1 MSVLIETS
9 VGDIVIDLHVKE
21 TPTTCLNFLKLCKV
35 KYYNF
40 CCFHNVQRDF
50 MIQTGDPTATGK
62 GGESI
67 YGLLDGPK
75 TKFLPAEIHP
85 QLKHREKGTVS
96 MAISGASVGAAQDM
110 QSTLGAT
117 AGSGVIGSQFFITMA
132 DNLDYLDGR
141 YTVFGKIAEGMD
153 VLEKING
160 AYTDSEFR
168 PFKDIRIKH
177 TIILD
182 DPFPDPKGLQVPDES
197 PLPTQAMLDTV
208 RIGDDEEIE
217 SLLPPEEE
225 ERIRRQK
232 EAQARALT
240 LEMVGDLPFAEIKPP
255 ENVLFVAKLNPA
267 TRSEDLELIF
277 SRFGLILSCEV
288 IRDKKTS
295 DSLCYAFI
303 EFETEE
309 ACSEAYF
316 KMNNTSID
324 DRRIH
329 VDFSQSVSKLH
340 KDWMI
345 KKIGDKK
352 GGAGG
357 LNLEH
362 RSRINDQAKAER
374 LIQGTMGPKTVG
386 RVETFMKAVTV
397 MTGIAATAL
406 DDQDHGV
413 QDGTILEEMIVIMI
427 AIEDM
432 TEETGTESGK
442 ETVTQKAEII
452 IPSMNHSSESVD
464 IAKRVV
470 QLEKERDA
478 LQLEVEALRWD
489 RDQRLSHSTNAEISF
504 EKVAKLSNPEIA
516 RSSFQSLASKASQMN
531 LRNCSVLV
539 VGAGGLGSPC
549 ALYLGAAGV
558 GRLGIV
564 DHDVVDTSNL
574 HRQIIHNE
582 ARQGMSKAQ
591 SAALSIQMINP
602 HCQVIPYDLVLDSS
616 NAQPVINQYDIVIDA
631 TDNVA
636 TRYLLNDACVLGNK
650 PLVSGSALRLDGQL
664 TIYNYRGGPCYRCL
678 FPTPPPAETVTN
690 CSDGGVL
697 GVVPGIIGCLQALE
711 AIKIAIRT
719 NDQYP
724 PTMTIFSANS
734 STMFRTIKLRK
745 KKSECI
751 MCGDSPTITKLI
763 DYVRFCGSS
772 ATDKTP
778 DLHLIPFDE
787 RLTCEKYKQIIDNHV
802 PHLVLDVREKV
813 QFDIC
818 SLPESLNIPLKNLPR
833 ELEQIKHTLGAD
845 SSKPIYVVCR
855 RGNDSQP
862 AARILQEAGVT
873 AGEVKDV
880 VGGLDRWSDKIDPSF
895 PKY

>member
-67 YGLLDGPK
+67 YGLLDDPK
-75 TKFLPAEIHP
+75 KKFLPAEIHP

-117 AGSGVIGSQFFITMA
+117 AGSGVIGSQFFITMV

-288 IRDKKTS
+288 IRDKKTG

-303 EFETEE
+303 EFETED

-340 KDWMI
+340 KDWMV

-352 GGAGG
+352 GGAGD

-362 RSRINDQAKAER
+362 RSRYRDDSSVKSNRYDYVFEDQRSSKSRASDSRNNGTHDRRESRDSREGRDRHDRDNRHGNRRSRSRSPRRDYSRRDDRYHDRDRGRDRGDRDRER
-374 LIQGTMGPKTVG
+374 
-386 RVETFMKAVTV
+386 
-397 MTGIAATAL
+397 
-406 DDQDHGV
+406 
-413 QDGTILEEMIVIMI
+413 
-427 AIEDM
+427 
-432 TEETGTESGK
+432 
-442 ETVTQKAEII
+442 
-452 IPSMNHSSESVD
+452 
-464 IAKRVV
+464 
-470 QLEKERDA
+470 ERD
-478 LQLEVEALRWD
+478 
-489 RDQRLSHSTNAEISF
+489 RD
-504 EKVAKLSNPEIA
+504 
-516 RSSFQSLASKASQMN
+516 SK
-531 LRNCSVLV
+531 
-539 VGAGGLGSPC
+539 
-549 ALYLGAAGV
+549 
-558 GRLGIV
+558 GR
-564 DHDVVDTSNL
+564 
-574 HRQIIHNE
+574 
-582 ARQGMSKAQ
+582 
-591 SAALSIQMINP
+591 
-602 HCQVIPYDLVLDSS
+602 DSREGR
-616 NAQPVINQYDIVIDA
+616 
-631 TDNVA
+631 T
-636 TRYLLNDACVLGNK
+636 
-650 PLVSGSALRLDGQL
+650 
-664 TIYNYRGGPCYRCL
+664 YR
-678 FPTPPPAETVTN
+678 
-690 CSDGGVL
+690 
-697 GVVPGIIGCLQALE
+697 
-711 AIKIAIRT
+711 
-719 NDQYP
+719 
-724 PTMTIFSANS
+724 
-734 STMFRTIKLRK
+734 
-745 KKSECI
+745 
-751 MCGDSPTITKLI
+751 
-763 DYVRFCGSS
+763 
-772 ATDKTP
+772 
-778 DLHLIPFDE
+778 
-787 RLTCEKYKQIIDNHV
+787 
-802 PHLVLDVREKV
+802 
-813 QFDIC
+813 
-818 SLPESLNIPLKNLPR
+818 
-833 ELEQIKHTLGAD
+833 
-845 SSKPIYVVCR
+845 
-855 RGNDSQP
+855 
-862 AARILQEAGVT
+862 
-873 AGEVKDV
+873 
-880 VGGLDRWSDKIDPSF
+880 
-895 PKY
+895 

>member
-67 YGLLDGPK
+67 YGLLDDPK
-75 TKFLPAEIHP
+75 KKFLPAEIHP

-96 MAISGASVGAAQDM
+96 MAISGASVGAAQDIH
-110 QSTLGAT
+110 STLGAN

-141 YTVFGKIAEGMD
+141 YTVFGKVAEGMD

-177 TIILD
+177 TIILE
-182 DPFPDPKGLQVPDES
+182 DPFPDPEGLQVPDES
-197 PLPTQAMLDTV
+197 PLPTRAMLDTV

-288 IRDKKTS
+288 IRDKKTG

-303 EFETEE
+303 EFETED

-340 KDWMI
+340 KDWMV

-352 GGAGG
+352 GGAGD

-362 RSRINDQAKAER
+362 RS
-374 LIQGTMGPKTVG
+374 
-386 RVETFMKAVTV
+386 
-397 MTGIAATAL
+397 
-406 DDQDHGV
+406 
-413 QDGTILEEMIVIMI
+413 
-427 AIEDM
+427 
-432 TEETGTESGK
+432 
-442 ETVTQKAEII
+442 
-452 IPSMNHSSESVD
+452 SEPD

-470 QLEKERDA
+470 QLERERDA
-478 LQLEVEALRWD
+478 LQLEVEALRLE
-489 RDQRLSHSTNAEISF
+489 RDQRLSHSTVIETSF

-516 RSSFQSLASKASQMN
+516 RYGRQLILPEFGIKGQID
-531 LRNCSVLV
+531 LRNCSMLV

-582 ARQGMSKAQ
+582 ARQDMSKAQ

-602 HCQVIPYDLVLDSS
+602 HCQVVPYDLVLDSS
-616 NAQPVINQYDIVIDA
+616 NAQPIINQYDIVIDA

-711 AIKIAIRT
+711 AIKIAT
-719 NDQYP
+719 HMNDQDP
-724 PTMTIFSANS
+724 PSMTIFSANS

-778 DLHLIPFDE
+778 DLLLIPFDE
-787 RLTCEKYKQIIDNHV
+787 RLTCEKYKQILDNHV
-802 PHLVLDVREKV
+802 PHLVLDVRERV

-818 SLPESLNIPLKNLPR
+818 SLPESLNIPLKNLPK
-833 ELEQIKHTLGAD
+833 EIEQIKQTLGAD

-862 AARILQEAGVT
+862 AARILQEASVT
-873 AGEVKDV
+873 TGEIKDL

>member
-9 VGDIVIDLHVKE
+9 VGDIVIDLNVKE

-50 MIQTGDPTATGK
+50 MLQTGDPTATGR

-67 YGLLDGPK
+67 FGLLDKSMDPK
-75 TKFLPAEIHP
+75 KKFLPAEIHP
-85 QLKHREKGTVS
+85 RLKHREKGTVS
-96 MAISGASVGAAQDM
+96 MAISGASVGSTQDM

-141 YTVFGKIAEGMD
+141 YTVFGKVAEGMD

-160 AYTDSEFR
+160 AYTDSDFR

-177 TIILD
+177 TIILE
-182 DPFPDPKGLQVPDES
+182 DPFPDPEGLQVPDES

-288 IRDKKTS
+288 IRDKKS
-295 DSLCYAFI
+295 GDSLCYAFI
-303 EFETEE
+303 EFETED

-340 KDWMI
+340 KDWMV
-345 KKIGDKK
+345 KKIGDKR
-352 GGAGG
+352 GGAVDD

-362 RSRINDQAKAER
+362 RSRYRDEA
-374 LIQGTMGPKTVG
+374 
-386 RVETFMKAVTV
+386 
-397 MTGIAATAL
+397 
-406 DDQDHGV
+406 
-413 QDGTILEEMIVIMI
+413 
-427 AIEDM
+427 
-432 TEETGTESGK
+432 S
-442 ETVTQKAEII
+442 
-452 IPSMNHSSESVD
+452 NHSS
-464 IAKRVV
+464 KRYDYVFEDRPRSMSNTNEIDHAASLG
-470 QLEKERDA
+470 QLTRERDA
-478 LQLEVEALRWD
+478 LLLEVEALQRE
-489 RDQRLSHSTNAEISF
+489 RDQRLVGSSAAESAF
-504 EKVAKLSNPEIA
+504 EKVTKLSNPEIA
-516 RSSFQSLASKASQMN
+516 RYGRQLILPEFGIKGQMD
-531 LRNCSVLV
+531 LRNCSMLV

-582 ARQGMSKAQ
+582 ARQDMPKAH
-591 SAALSIQMINP
+591 SAALSIRLINP
-602 HCQVIPYDLVLDSS
+602 HCQVVPYDIVLDSS
-616 NAQPVINQYDIVIDA
+616 NAQPIIDQYDIVIDA

-664 TIYNYRGGPCYRCL
+664 TIYNYRG
-678 FPTPPPAETVTN
+678 
-690 CSDGGVL
+690 
-697 GVVPGIIGCLQALE
+697 VPGIIGTLQALE
-711 AIKIAIRT
+711 AIKIAT
-719 NDQYP
+719 QSTAQTA

-778 DLHLIPFDE
+778 DLFLIPFEE
-787 RLTCEKYKQIIDNHV
+787 RLTCDKYKRILEGQV

-818 SLPESLNIPLKNLPR
+818 SLPESLNIPLKDLPKDMDK
-833 ELEQIKHTLGAD
+833 IKTLLGRD
-845 SSKPIYVVCR
+845 SSKSIYVVCR

-862 AARILQEAGVT
+862 AARLLQEAGIT
-873 AGEVKDV
+873 SGEIKDL
-880 VGGLDRWSDKIDPSF
+880 VGGLDRWADTVDPNF